1 MSYSIVSQPAR
12 VVGLSQPVRIYTR
25 CFFPFPI
32 SCVEKHT
39 EPNGSNTNWTYCWF
53 RFGISSLVAGRS
65 SMQVVWFSLRSRYE
79 TAPCRRSIVKI
90 RIPYKRSLFSVLDNL
105 FFLCVYVS
113 RVCIMLYSPRTEDR
127 EEREKC
133 NTSKINYIDKILY

>member
-12 VVGLSQPVRIYTR
+12 VAGLSQPVRIYTR

-105 FFLCVYVS
+105 FFLVCMYRVYALC
-113 RVCIMLYSPRTEDR
+113 CIRRKQRIEK
-127 EEREKC
+127 REK
-133 NTSKINYIDKILY
+133 NVTHPK